1 MTGNSPPGQG
11 LADSTGTN
19 SPSCGK
25 SPLAYKQKN
34 KELCNNNIR
43 VICRFRPENEDEEV
57 NGRNIIQ
64 HCDEQLLIVNKR
76 SSTNGNPDNHVFT
89 FDRVFDAK
97 TSQRNFF
104 EYCMGPTMEDFM
116 SGYNGTV
123 IAYGQTG
130 SGKTYSMMGPSIHDT
145 ETQGVIP
152 RMVNNLFDRIRN
164 SSGDIQYTVGVSF
177 MEIYMERIR
186 DLLDVNTVLKNGSN
200 PGSPDSSSK
209 LTPKR
214 YSIQEDKINGVHVK
228 GLSQQFVSSTDE
240 FFDVLRQG
248 NRIRANGNTSMNI
261 ESSRSHVIIQVE
273 LEQVHSIKRT
283 RKTSRLFL
291 VDLAGSEK
299 VDRTG
304 AVGHSLEEAKKINSS
319 LSTLGNVINALADGR
334 PSHIPYRD
342 SKLTRI
348 LQESLGGNSRTS
360 LIINCSTSS
369 LNESELISTLRFGS
383 RAKTIKNKAR
393 INTEQNPKSLQLRI
407 EVLEELNGKNDSYI
421 RYLETEIDSL
431 REKYELPQSKSQKLN
446 SKDTSSSSLV
456 NELEKREKRIS
467 EMDNTILNMK
477 MENLKISH
485 QEELK
490 LAQLEELLQKLSDK
504 LDSVEFINVSLRKHL
519 LLSEKI
525 IESRDMKINKL
536 KNTLQHEQSR
546 ASHESKDFDQKLH
559 YIKEKLNS
567 YSSLTENFETSGSPI
582 MTPTRDD
589 NCELKDVCDN
599 SDSCAHKSCSPNSNQ
614 SPLSCK
620 LGLNLRIVKPLMG
633 GDHVRGN

>member
-1 MTGNSPPGQG
+1 MTENSLPGKG

-19 SPSCGK
+19 SPGFGK

-34 KELCNNNIR
+34 KEVCKNNIR
-43 VICRFRPENEDEEV
+43 VVCRFRPENEEELV
-57 NGRNIIQ
+57 NGRTIIQ
-64 HCDEQLLIVNKR
+64 HIDDCLVIVDRKG
-76 SSTNGNPDNHVFT
+76 STNGNSDNHVFT
-89 FDRVFDAK
+89 FDRVFDGK
-97 TSQRNFF
+97 TSQRDFF
-104 EYCMGPTMEDFM
+104 EYCMGPTMDDFM
-116 SGYNGTV
+116 NGYNGTV

-130 SGKTYSMMGPSIHDT
+130 SGKTHSMMGPSIYNT

-152 RMVNNLFDRIRN
+152 RMVNNLFERIR
-164 SSGDIQYTVGVSF
+164 SSSDDIQYTVGISF
-177 MEIYMERIR
+177 MEIYMEQIR
-186 DLLDVNTVLKNGSN
+186 DLLDLNFALKNGSN
-200 PGSPDSSSK
+200 PGSPNSLSK
-209 LTPKR
+209 STPKR
-214 YSIQEDKINGVHVK
+214 YTIQEDKMNGVHVK

-240 FFDVLRQG
+240 FFDVLKQG
-248 NRIRANGNTSMNI
+248 NRIRTNGNTSMNV
-261 ESSRSHVIIQVE
+261 ESSRSHVIIQVQ

-283 RKTSRLFL
+283 RKSSRLFL

-299 VDRTG
+299 IDRTG

-360 LIINCSTSS
+360 LIINCSPSS
-369 LNESELISTLRFGS
+369 LNENELISTLRFGC

-407 EVLEELNGKNDSYI
+407 EVLEELNNKNVSYI
-421 RYLETEIDSL
+421 HSLENEINSL
-431 REKYELPQSKSQKLN
+431 KQKYEVPQSETQNLN
-446 SKDTSSSSLV
+446 SKNQSSNSLV

-490 LAQLEELLQKLSDK
+490 LAQLEELLRKLSDK
-504 LDSVEFINVSLRKHL
+504 LDSVELINVSLRKHL

-536 KNTLQHEQSR
+536 KNTLQHEQGR
-546 ASHESKDFDQKLH
+546 ASHESKDFDQKLN
-559 YIKEKLNS
+559 YIKQKLNS
-567 YSSLTENFETSGSPI
+567 YSSLNENFENSNSPVT
-582 MTPTRDD
+582 TPNKDD
-589 NCELKDVCDN
+589 NSEIKEVCEN
-599 SDSCAHKSCSPNSNQ
+599 TDSCEQKSFSPSSNQ

-620 LGLNLRIVKPLMG
+620 LGINLRIVKPLMG
-633 GDHVRGN
+633 GDHV